1 MAHLH
6 RSAASLRIY
15 GASLD
20 PEEISRTL
28 NCVPTK
34 SLRNGHIIPGSV
46 TGREHVQKVGM
57 WSLAATD
64 REPEN
69 LDAQV
74 AALLEKL
81 PGDLA
86 MWRAL
91 SERYKVDLFV
101 GLFMK
106 ETNEGFSLSP
116 ETLRALAE
124 RSIELAVDVYA
135 L

>member
-6 RSAASLRIY
+6 RSKASLRIY
-15 GASLD
+15 SAALD
-20 PEEISRTL
+20 PEEISRIL

-34 SLRNGHIIPGSV
+34 SFRKGQIIRGSV

-57 WSLAATD
+57 WSLAAAD

-74 AALLEKL
+74 AELLEKL

-86 MWRAL
+86 MWGAL

-106 ETNEGFSLSP
+106 EANEGFSLSP
-116 ETLRALAE
+116 GTLRALGE
-124 RSIELAVDVYA
+124 RSIELAIDVYA
-135 L
+135 P